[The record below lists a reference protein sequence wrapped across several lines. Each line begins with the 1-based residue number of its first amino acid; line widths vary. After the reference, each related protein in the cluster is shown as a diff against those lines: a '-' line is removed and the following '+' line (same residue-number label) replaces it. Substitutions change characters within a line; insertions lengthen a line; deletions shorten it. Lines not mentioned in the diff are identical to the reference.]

1 MDTLENYIYND
12 DKWADYTRDECNSI
26 LFHRYCILAKE
37 SYAICDYPEWLH
49 NLHKFHYHV

>member
-37 SYAICDYPEWLH
+37 SYAICDYPE
-49 NLHKFHYHV
+49 